1 MGSTEETDQARLDAA
16 RWRYV
21 RDHSTRGTQDT
32 KTTWSWH
39 FTPRGF
45 AGSMEELVDIHM
57 AREKEKTP

>member
-1 MGSTEETDQARLDAA
+1 MGSTEEIDQVRLDAA

-21 RDHSTRGTQDT
+21 RDHSTRGCQDT

-45 AGSMEELVDIHM
+45 AGSMEELVDMHM
-57 AREKEKTP
+57 AKEK